1 MTTES
6 ATSRAAQLGMSRGL
20 TFLMAV
26 ACGAVAANIYYA
38 QPLVALIGPDV
49 GLSASASSLVVT
61 LTQIGYG
68 VGLVVLVPLGDIF
81 ENRRLIMVT
90 LAACMAALLS
100 ASVASNAGLFLA
112 TSLIIGLS
120 SVVVQMLVPFA
131 AHLAPEESRGQ
142 VVGNVMSGLLM
153 GILLARP
160 VASMTTDLLGWRAIF
175 AISAGLML
183 VLAVTLRSVL
193 PERKPSTSVPYLAL
207 LGSMGQLLVRTP
219 ILRRRAFY
227 HAMLFGA
234 FSLFWTAVPLILA
247 SPACGLSQGGIAL
260 FSLAAV
266 LGAFVAPVAGRIADR
281 GLTKPATGIA
291 ILTVVACFLLVF
303 ASGGHV
309 VAALFVAALL
319 LDVGISCNLVLGQ
332 RAIFSLGPEIRS
344 RLNGLYMA
352 IFFLGGAI
360 GSAVASSVYASYGW
374 AGIAWCGIAFPLL
387 AGLYYLTEF
396 MPRGLAS
403 AHSEKI
409 S

>member
-1 MTTES
+1 MITEK
-6 ATSRAAQLGMSRGL
+6 AAGRTAQLSMSRGL
-20 TFLMAV
+20 TFLIAL

-38 QPLVALIGPDV
+38 QPLVGLIGPDV
-49 GLSASASSLVVT
+49 GLNAHAYSLVVT

-90 LAACMAALLS
+90 LVACMAALLS
-100 ASVASNAGLFLA
+100 ASVASNVGLFLA
-112 TSLIIGLS
+112 TSFVIGLS

-131 AHLAPEESRGQ
+131 AHLAPEESRGR
-142 VVGNVMSGLLM
+142 VVGNVMSGLLL

-160 VASMTTDLLGWRAIF
+160 VSSMTADLIGWRAMF
-175 AISAGLML
+175 AISAGVML
-183 VLAVTLRSVL
+183 VLAVTLRLVL
-193 PERKPSTSVPYLAL
+193 PERKPSASVPYLTL
-207 LGSMGQLLVRTP
+207 LRSMGQLLVSTP

-227 HAMLFGA
+227 HASLFGA
-234 FSLFWTAVPLILA
+234 FSLFWTGVPLILA

-266 LGAFVAPVAGRIADR
+266 LGAFAAPIAGRIADR
-281 GLTKPATGIA
+281 GLTKPATAFA

-309 VAALFVAALL
+309 VASLFVAALL
-319 LDVGISCNLVLGQ
+319 LDIGVSFNLVLGQ
-332 RAIFSLGPEIRS
+332 RAIFALGAEVRS

-352 IFFLGGAI
+352 IFFCGGAV
-360 GSAVASSVYASYGW
+360 GSAVASVVYATYGW

-387 AGLYYLTEF
+387 ACLYYLTE
-396 MPRGLAS
+396 MVPRRSAAS
-403 AHSEKI
+403 
-409 S
+409 

>member
-1 MTTES
+1 MKTES
-6 ATSRAAQLGMSRGL
+6 ATSRTAHPSISRGL
-20 TFLMAV
+20 TFLIAL

-38 QPLVALIGPDV
+38 QPVVGLIGPDV
-49 GLSASASSLVVT
+49 GLSASAYSLVVT

-68 VGLVVLVPLGDIF
+68 VGLIVLVPLGDIF
-81 ENRRLIMVT
+81 ENRRLITVT
-90 LAACMAALLS
+90 LVACMAALLGG
-100 ASVASNAGLFLA
+100 AVASNAAVFLA
-112 TSLIIGLS
+112 TSLVIGLS

-131 AHLAPEESRGQ
+131 AHLAPDETRGQ

-160 VASMTTDLLGWRAIF
+160 ISSMTTDLLGWRAVF

-193 PERKPSTSVPYLAL
+193 PERKPSTSVHYPVL
-207 LGSMGQLLVRTP
+207 LRSMGQLLVRTP

-227 HAMLFGA
+227 HALLFGA

-247 SPACGLSQGGIAL
+247 SPECGLSQVDIAL

-266 LGAFVAPVAGRIADR
+266 AGAFVAPIAGRVADR
-281 GLTKPATGIA
+281 GLTKPATAFA

-309 VAALFVAALL
+309 VAVLFVAALL

-332 RAIFSLGPEIRS
+332 RSIFALGAEIRS

-352 IFFLGGAI
+352 IFFCGGAV
-360 GSAVASSVYASYGW
+360 GSAVASVVYATYGW
-374 AGIAWCGIAFPLL
+374 VGIAWCGIAFPLVAL
-387 AGLYYLTEF
+387 LYFLTE
-396 MPRGLAS
+396 MVPGRPAT
-403 AHSEKI
+403 AE
-409 S
+409 

>member
-1 MTTES
+1 MITES
-6 ATSRAAQLGMSRGL
+6 ATIQTVQLRTSRGL
-20 TFLMAV
+20 TFLMAL

-49 GLSASASSLVVT
+49 GLNANAYSLVVT

-68 VGLVVLVPLGDIF
+68 VGLIVLVPLGDIF

-90 LAACMAALLS
+90 LVACAAALLS

-112 TSLIIGLS
+112 TSLVIGLS

-131 AHLAPEESRGQ
+131 AHLAPDESRGR

-160 VASMTTDLLGWRAIF
+160 VASMTADLLGWRAIF
-175 AISAGLML
+175 VISAGLML

-193 PERKPSTSVPYLAL
+193 PERRPSTSFHYLAL

-227 HAMLFGA
+227 HALLFGA

-247 SPACGLSQGGIAL
+247 SPACGLSQRGIAL

-281 GLTKPATGIA
+281 GLTKPATAFA

-332 RAIFSLGPEIRS
+332 RAIFWLGAEMRS
-344 RLNGLYMA
+344 RRNGLLMA
-352 IFFLGGAI
+352 ICFTGGAV
-360 GSAVASSVYASYGW
+360 GSAVASPVYATYGW
-374 AGIAWCGIAFPLL
+374 VGIAWCGIAFPLL
-387 AGLYYLTEF
+387 AGLYYLTELV
-396 MPRGLAS
+396 PRRLAT
-403 AHSEKI
+403 AG
-409 S
+409 

>member
-1 MTTES
+1 MKTES
-6 ATSRAAQLGMSRGL
+6 AARRTVQVGMDRGL
-20 TFLMAV
+20 TFLMAL

-68 VGLVVLVPLGDIF
+68 VGLVFLVPLGDIF
-81 ENRRLIMVT
+81 ENRRLITVT
-90 LAACMAALLS
+90 LVACTAALLS
-100 ASVASNAGLFLA
+100 ASVASNAALFLG
-112 TSLIIGLS
+112 TSLVIGLS

-142 VVGNVMSGLLM
+142 VVGNVMSGLLL

-183 VLAVTLRSVL
+183 VLALTLRSVL
-193 PERKPSTSVPYLAL
+193 PERKPTTSVRYPAL
-207 LGSMGQLLVRTP
+207 LASMGKLLVSTP

-281 GLTKPATGIA
+281 GLTKPATGLA
-291 ILTVVACFLLVF
+291 ILAVVLCFLLVF
-303 ASGGHV
+303 TSGGHM

-332 RAIFSLGPEIRS
+332 RAIFSLGAEIRS

-352 IFFLGGAI
+352 IFFVGGAV
-360 GSAVASSVYASYGW
+360 GSAVAGSVYESYGW
-374 AGIAWCGIAFPLL
+374 QGIAWCGIAFPLV
-387 AGLYYLTEF
+387 AGLYYLTELV
-396 MPRGLAS
+396 PRRTVPAV
-403 AHSEKI
+403 
-409 S
+409 

>member
-1 MTTES
+1 
-6 ATSRAAQLGMSRGL
+6 MSRGL
-20 TFLMAV
+20 TFLMAL

-49 GLSASASSLVVT
+49 GLTEKAASLVVT

-68 VGLVVLVPLGDIF
+68 IGLVVLVPLGDLF
-81 ENRRLIMVT
+81 ENRRLIVVT
-90 LAACMAALLS
+90 LTACTAALLS
-100 ASVASNAGLFLA
+100 ASVASNAGFFLA
-112 TSLIIGLS
+112 TSLVIGLS

-131 AHLAPEESRGQ
+131 AHLAPEESRGRI
-142 VVGNVMSGLLM
+142 VGNVMSGLLM

-160 VASMTTDLLGWRAIF
+160 VAGLTTDLLGWRAIF

-183 VLAVTLRSVL
+183 VLAVTLRAVL
-193 PERKPSTSVPYLAL
+193 PERKPGTSVPYLAL

-281 GLTKPATGIA
+281 GLTKPATAFA
-291 ILTVVACFLLVF
+291 ILAVVACFLLVL
-303 ASGGHV
+303 ASGGHA

-332 RAIFSLGPEIRS
+332 RAIFSLGAEIRS

-352 IFFLGGAI
+352 IFFIGGAV
-360 GSAVASSVYASYGW
+360 GSAVASSVYATYGW
-374 AGIAWCGIAFPLL
+374 SGIAWCGIAFPLV
-387 AGLYYLTEF
+387 AGLYYLTELV
-396 MPRGLAS
+396 PGRPAP
-403 AHSEKI
+403 AE
-409 S
+409 

>member
-20 TFLMAV
+20 TFLMAL

-49 GLSASASSLVVT
+49 GLSANASSLVVT

-90 LAACMAALLS
+90 LTACMAALLS

-112 TSLIIGLS
+112 TSLVIGLS

-160 VASMTTDLLGWRAIF
+160 VAGMTTELLGWRAVF

-183 VLAVTLRSVL
+183 VLAVILRSVL
-193 PERKPSTSVPYLAL
+193 PERKPNTSVPYLAL

-281 GLTKPATGIA
+281 GLTKPATGFA

-303 ASGGHV
+303 ASGGHG

-332 RAIFSLGPEIRS
+332 RAIFSLGAEVRS

-352 IFFLGGAI
+352 IFFIGGAV

-387 AGLYYLTEF
+387 AGLYYLTELT
-396 MPRGLAS
+396 PRRPAPTG
-403 AHSEKI
+403 
-409 S
+409 

>member
-20 TFLMAV
+20 TFLMAL

-49 GLSASASSLVVT
+49 GLSANASSLVVT

-90 LAACMAALLS
+90 LAACTAALLS

-112 TSLIIGLS
+112 TSLVIGLS

-193 PERKPSTSVPYLAL
+193 PERKPSTSVSYLAL

-281 GLTKPATGIA
+281 GLTKPATGLA

-332 RAIFSLGPEIRS
+332 RAIFSLGAEIRS

-352 IFFLGGAI
+352 IFFIGGAV

-387 AGLYYLTEF
+387 AGLYYLTEL
-396 MPRGLAS
+396 MPRRPAPAG
-403 AHSEKI
+403 
-409 S
+409 

>member
-1 MTTES
+1 MDTES
-6 ATSRAAQLGMSRGL
+6 ATSKPVQLGMSRGL
-20 TFLMAV
+20 TFLMAL

-38 QPLVALIGPDV
+38 QPVAGLIGPDV
-49 GLSASASSLVVT
+49 GLDPSAYSLVVT

-81 ENRRLIMVT
+81 ENRRLIVVT
-90 LAACMAALLS
+90 LVACTAALLGG
-100 ASVASNAGLFLA
+100 SVASNAGLFLA
-112 TSLIIGLS
+112 ASLVIGLS

-131 AHLAPEESRGQ
+131 AHLAPDESRGQ

-160 VASMTTDLLGWRAIF
+160 VSSMTTDLLGWRAVF
-175 AISAGLML
+175 ALSAGLML
-183 VLAVTLRSVL
+183 VLAVVLRSVL
-193 PERKPSTSVPYLAL
+193 PERRPSTSVHYLVL
-207 LGSMGQLLVRTP
+207 LRSMGQLLVRTP

-247 SPACGLSQGGIAL
+247 SPVCGLSQAGIAV

-266 LGAFVAPVAGRIADR
+266 LGAFVAPFAGRIADR
-281 GLTKPATGIA
+281 GLTKPATAFA
-291 ILTVVACFLLVF
+291 ILAVVASFLLVF

-309 VAALFVAALL
+309 VATLFVAALL
-319 LDVGISCNLVLGQ
+319 IDVGVSCNLVLGQ
-332 RAIFSLGPEIRS
+332 RAIFSLGAEIRS

-352 IFFLGGAI
+352 IFFCGGAV
-360 GSAVASSVYASYGW
+360 GSAVASSVHATYGW

-387 AGLYYLTEF
+387 AALYYLTELV
-396 MPRGLAS
+396 PRRPATAG
-403 AHSEKI
+403 
-409 S
+409 

>member
-6 ATSRAAQLGMSRGL
+6 ETSQTAQLRMSRGL
-20 TFLMAV
+20 TFLMAL

-49 GLSASASSLVVT
+49 GLNVNASSVVVT

-90 LAACMAALLS
+90 LVACMAALLS
-100 ASVASNAGLFLA
+100 ASVASNAGFFLA
-112 TSLIIGLS
+112 ASLVIGLS

-131 AHLAPEESRGQ
+131 AHLAPEESRGR

-183 VLAVTLRSVL
+183 VLAVTLRSAL
-193 PERKPSTSVPYLAL
+193 PERKPSTSFHYLAL

-227 HAMLFGA
+227 HALLFGA

-266 LGAFVAPVAGRIADR
+266 LGAFVAPVAGRVADR
-281 GLTKPATGIA
+281 GLTKPATAFA

-303 ASGGHV
+303 ASGGHG
-309 VAALFVAALL
+309 VAALFIAALL
-319 LDVGISCNLVLGQ
+319 LDVGVSCNLVLGQ
-332 RAIFSLGPEIRS
+332 RAIFSLGAEMRS

-352 IFFLGGAI
+352 IFFVGGAV
-360 GSAVASSVYASYGW
+360 GSAVASSVYATYGW
-374 AGIAWCGIAFPLL
+374 VGIAWCGIAFPLL
-387 AGLYYLTEF
+387 ASLYYLTELV
-396 MPRGLAS
+396 PRRPATAG
-403 AHSEKI
+403 
-409 S
+409 